1 MPKNIYNSKGR
12 KKPSHR
18 SSKKMQGGIKA
29 LTNDDLPLV
38 MTGMDTAGGRILEIV
53 EEVIKA
59 AVGGADE
66 GLKGIVEG
74 IVGDLPDKP
83 WDEVA
88 PLLKAELERNRQF
101 AQNFLDDDEMKEAVK
116 KLVETYVE
124 AAIEAHRLSEPAI
137 NEMVEEFWETAD
149 QVATRSTIG
158 ISNTAM
164 NVGEAALGEIP
175 VIGGAI
181 DLAFAAARGFNHL
194 SKAIAPLMEKGPK
207 MLETG
212 TETYAKAR
220 DTYEKYVPRLKEEAD
235 RVKALSEK
243 ATARA
248 NELKSATSN
257 IKEAADSAKSNIKEA
272 AEQQAAE
279 VIKKSER
286 LRNLGV
292 PKQKIIPRDQWSP
305 TNSQDAW
312 RGGSNIKKAK
322 SNRRTKRK
330 RAKKTLNRL
339 KRSIDRFTR
348 KK

>member
-1 MPKNIYNSKGR
+1 MPKNIYYSKGR
-12 KKPSHR
+12 KKSSR
-18 SSKKMQGGIKA
+18 SSKKMQGGLKE
-29 LTNDDLPLV
+29 LTGKDLPLV

-116 KLVETYVE
+116 QLIETYVE
-124 AAIEAHRLSEPAI
+124 AAKEAHDLLEPDI
-137 NEMVEEFWETAD
+137 DELVEEFWETAD
-149 QVATRSTIG
+149 QVATRSAVG
-158 ISNTAM
+158 VSNTAM
-164 NVGEAALGEIP
+164 NVGEAAVGEIP

-194 SKAIAPLMEKGPK
+194 SKAIAPLIEKGPK
-207 MLETG
+207 MLEKG
-212 TETYAKAR
+212 TESYAKAR
-220 DTYEKYVPRLKEEAD
+220 DTYDKYVPRLKEEAD

-243 ATARA
+243 ATERA

-257 IKEAADSAKSNIKEA
+257 IKEAADSAKSNIKEEAERRA
-272 AEQQAAE
+272 AERREMAAKYYE
-279 VIKKSER
+279 P
-286 LRNLGV
+286 
-292 PKQKIIPRDQWSP
+292 PKQSVIDRKDWSP

-312 RGGSNIKKAK
+312 RSGGSNIKRAK

>member
-12 KKPSHR
+12 KKSSLR
-18 SSKKMQGGIKA
+18 SSKKMQGGAEATA

-38 MTGMDTAGGRILEIV
+38 LTGMDTAGGRILDIV

-116 KLVETYVE
+116 QLVETYVE

-149 QVATRSTIG
+149 QVATRSTVG
-158 ISNTAM
+158 LTNTAF
-164 NVGEAALGEIP
+164 NVGEAAVGEIP

-220 DTYEKYVPRLKEEAD
+220 DTYEKYGPRLKEEAD

-248 NELKSATSN
+248 NQLKSATSN
-257 IKEAADSAKSNIKEA
+257 IKEAADSAKSKTKEA
-272 AEQQAAE
+272 AEQRAAE
-279 VIKKSER
+279 VIKKTAKYEYI
-286 LRNLGV
+286 
-292 PKQKIIPRDQWSP
+292 PKQSVIDPRDWSP
-305 TNSQDAW
+305 TDSRDVHS
-312 RGGSNIKKAK
+312 GGSNIKKAK

>member
-1 MPKNIYNSKGR
+1 MPKNIYYSKGR
-12 KKPSHR
+12 KKSSR
-18 SSKKMQGGIKA
+18 SSKKMQGGLNPPPGRGIG
-29 LTNDDLPLV
+29 LTEKDLPLM

-53 EEVIKA
+53 EAVIKA

-149 QVATRSTIG
+149 QVATRSTVG

-220 DTYEKYVPRLKEEAD
+220 DTYEKYGPRLKEEAD

-243 ATARA
+243 ATERA
-248 NELKSATSN
+248 NQLKSV
-257 IKEAADSAKSNIKEA
+257 ADSAKSNIKEEAERRA
-272 AEQQAAE
+272 AERREMAAKYYE
-279 VIKKSER
+279 P
-286 LRNLGV
+286 
-292 PKQKIIPRDQWSP
+292 PKQSVIDRKDWSP

-312 RGGSNIKKAK
+312 RSGGSNIKRAK

>member
-1 MPKNIYNSKGR
+1 MPKNIYYSKGR
-12 KKPSHR
+12 KKSSR
-18 SSKKMQGGIKA
+18 SSKKMQGGLNPPPGRGIG
-29 LTNDDLPLV
+29 LTEKDLPLM

-149 QVATRSTIG
+149 QVATRSTVG

-220 DTYEKYVPRLKEEAD
+220 DTYEKYGPRLKEEAD

-243 ATARA
+243 ATERA
-248 NELKSATSN
+248 NQLKSV
-257 IKEAADSAKSNIKEA
+257 ADSAKSNIKEEAERRA
-272 AEQQAAE
+272 AERREMAAKYYE
-279 VIKKSER
+279 P
-286 LRNLGV
+286 
-292 PKQKIIPRDQWSP
+292 PKQSVIDRKDWSP

-312 RGGSNIKKAK
+312 RSGGSNIKRAK

>member
-1 MPKNIYNSKGR
+1 MPKNIYYSKGR
-12 KKPSHR
+12 KKSSLR
-18 SSKKMQGGIKA
+18 SSKKMQGGLKE
-29 LTNDDLPLV
+29 LTEKDLPLV

-149 QVATRSTIG
+149 QVATRSTVG

-220 DTYEKYVPRLKEEAD
+220 DTYEKYGPRLKEEAE
-235 RVKALSEK
+235 RVQALSEK

-257 IKEAADSAKSNIKEA
+257 IKEAADSAKSNIKEEAERRA
-272 AEQQAAE
+272 AERREMAAKYYKPPTQP
-279 VIKKSER
+279 V
-286 LRNLGV
+286 
-292 PKQKIIPRDQWSP
+292 IPRDKWSP

-312 RGGSNIKKAK
+312 RSGGSNIKRAK
-322 SNRRTKRK
+322 SNRLTKRK